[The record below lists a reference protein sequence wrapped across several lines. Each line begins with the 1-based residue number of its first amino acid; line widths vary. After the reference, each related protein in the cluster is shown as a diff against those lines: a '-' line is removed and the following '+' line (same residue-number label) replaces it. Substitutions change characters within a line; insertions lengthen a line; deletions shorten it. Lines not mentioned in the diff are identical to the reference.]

1 MCIRAIM
8 VCAEIMIENFECFHV
23 LSFDNI
29 LYVFY
34 LSLIIHAFSVDCLVF
49 KYFISCANN

>member
-34 LSLIIHAFSVDCLVF
+34 LSLIIHVFSVDYLVF
-49 KYFISCANN
+49 K